1 MTSCLM
7 TLCWRQYE
15 TPAELRNR
23 QWRETVLSYLSG
35 TLWVGQGAQLKRVQR
50 RCEEMAQRLRLDRT
64 PAALELLALTNAAA
78 SLAADLHSQYVE
90 LLERY
95 RKDRVRIC
103 FAGRGLTSST
113 GLEVASSSYASL
125 DWELRRGH
133 TKDDEITD
141 PDVQIAEQELTDK
154 PRRHLCLRRNLTQ
167 EPAQ

>member
-1 MTSCLM
+1 
-7 TLCWRQYE
+7 
-15 TPAELRNR
+15 
-23 QWRETVLSYLSG
+23 
-35 TLWVGQGAQLKRVQR
+35 
-50 RCEEMAQRLRLDRT
+50 MAQRLRLDRT
-64 PAALELLALTNAAA
+64 PAALELLALTIAAA

-103 FAGRGLTSST
+103 FVGRGLTSST
-113 GLEVASSSYASL
+113 GLEAASSSYGSL

-133 TKDDEITD
+133 TIDDEITD

>member
-1 MTSCLM
+1 
-7 TLCWRQYE
+7 
-15 TPAELRNR
+15 
-23 QWRETVLSYLSG
+23 
-35 TLWVGQGAQLKRVQR
+35 
-50 RCEEMAQRLRLDRT
+50 MAQRLRLDRT

-103 FAGRGLTSST
+103 FVGRGVTSST
-113 GLEVASSSYASL
+113 TTGLEAASSSYASL

-133 TKDDEITD
+133 TIDDEITD